1 MKAEVQIMMCTSDA
15 NHEGLGCFS
24 QAGTGEEMSYSMYIL
39 CMWLWRTQSQR
50 SHRTL
55 RRHYSNT
62 DLRPEIIMEC
72 LVVEDQW
79 GALMISHTVDPEKT
93 AMYGRTH
100 SLCDELKVVL

>member
-24 QAGTGEEMSYSMYIL
+24 QAGTGEEMSYCMYIL
-39 CMWLWRTQSQR
+39 CMALWRTQSLR

-62 DLRPEIIMEC
+62 GLRPEIIIEC

-93 AMYGRTH
+93 AMYDRTH